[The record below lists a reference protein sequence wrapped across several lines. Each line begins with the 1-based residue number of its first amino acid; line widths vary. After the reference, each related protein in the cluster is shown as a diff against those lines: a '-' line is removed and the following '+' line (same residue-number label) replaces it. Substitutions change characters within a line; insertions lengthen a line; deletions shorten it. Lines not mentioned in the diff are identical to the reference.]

1 MSDAELN
8 RLKVAE
14 LKEEL
19 KKRGVDTKGNKAQLV
34 QKLKVAIERERNRIG
49 TEGSDAPGAEAAFEG
64 LRSVDYFSFAC

>member
-19 KKRGVDTKGNKAQLV
+19 KKRGVDTKGNKAQLI
-34 QKLKVAIERERNRIG
+34 QKLKIAIDRERNRIG
-49 TEGSDAPGAEAAFEG
+49 TEGSGAEAAYEG
-64 LRSVDYFSFAC
+64 MRSADCFPVTR